1 MRLLALAASVLLG
14 GAPGPQTISGTVTAN
29 SGASITVSSADRS
42 LTCAIAGTKA
52 QAAILLW
59 GTGARAAM
67 ACKPSKGGFVLWKL
81 MRLGVKEGT
90 TTTTPATT
98 TTETRT
104 AVPPPPQQQR
114 QAAGVVV
121 GLRADGVGVKP
132 DAGAEAL
139 TCAITPAPDSQAAA
153 SKLSLGARVA
163 IVCRLDGGR
172 YVLAGATPLN

>member
-14 GAPGPQTISGTVTAN
+14 GAPGPQTISGAVTAN

-42 LTCAIAGTKA
+42 LTCAIVGTKA
-52 QAAILLW
+52 QAAILRW

-67 ACKPSKGGFVLWKL
+67 ACKPSKSGYVLWKL
-81 MRLGVKEGT
+81 MRVGVKEGT

-104 AVPPPPQQQR
+104 TMPPPQQLR

-132 DAGAEAL
+132 DAGGEAL
-139 TCAITPAPDSQAAA
+139 TCAITPAPDSQTAA

-172 YVLAGATPLN
+172 YVLSGATPLS